1 MASKSYLTYRVPR
14 GNFEMIS
21 AKVID
26 NFDIELVGIYC
37 KFVRISSGKTLRLD
51 WLAKKMGIGDK
62 KMRKAIVTLE
72 EAGYI
77 VRDDI
82 RDEKGHISGWHYQ
95 LFSEPVAKDKRSCAG
110 KKKSDSDNPNLTKT
124 NQVGNGKVDT
134 ISINDNIYSNN
145 TDNSIINNPV
155 NNKDADMGSKE
166 PAHKSNEDIYIEK
179 MKKRYPRVMKMEQPL
194 TLEQAKKLK
203 DRFDSD
209 LIAKVLD
216 DMENWKP
223 LLKTKVSAYK
233 TLSTWCQKELERY

>member
-1 MASKSYLTYRVPR
+1 MANKSYLTYRVPR
-14 GNFEMIS
+14 GNFEMIP
-21 AKVID
+21 ARVIE

-37 KFVRISSGKTLRLD
+37 KLVRISSGKTLRLD
-51 WLAKKMGIGDK
+51 WMAKKMGVGDK

-77 VRDDI
+77 IREAMRDD
-82 RDEKGHISGWHYQ
+82 KGHISGWHYQ

-110 KKKSDSDNPNLTKT
+110 KKKDDSDNPNLTKT
-124 NQVGNGKVDT
+124 NQVGNGKVDI
-134 ISINDNIYSNN
+134 ISNNDISYNNN
-145 TDNSIINNPV
+145 TDNSTINSPV
-155 NNKDADMGSKE
+155 NNKDADIGSKE
-166 PAHKSNEDIYIEK
+166 PAPKSNEDIYTER
-179 MKKRYPRVMKMEQPL
+179 MKERYPRIMRMEQPL

-203 DRFDSD
+203 ERFDSD
-209 LIAKVLD
+209 LIAKVLE